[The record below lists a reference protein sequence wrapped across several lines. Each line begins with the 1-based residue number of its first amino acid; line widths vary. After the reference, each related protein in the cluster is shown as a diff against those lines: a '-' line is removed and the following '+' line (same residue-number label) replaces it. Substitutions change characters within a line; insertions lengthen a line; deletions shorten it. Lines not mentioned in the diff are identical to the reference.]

1 MTNRTVFPSLSRLA
15 AVLVVLPLAL
25 LAGCGGSGGGAD
37 GGGAFVS
44 NITVSSVRFGAT
56 MGITVTGRNLG
67 AAIELTVDGDCTDVT
82 RVVGTSDDA
91 VQWTCVVRGLGELVP
106 RVRNSETRRELG
118 SVKVNVPAPRVSITA
133 TDGTRSGTFVMELD
147 PVAAPKTV
155 ENFLAYVNTTPTS
168 FYRNTLFH
176 RVVPAVGVFG
186 GGFTNGLSNSLLPK
200 SATRPAIPLEAGL
213 KNLRGTVAMFRGA
226 AATSATSQFFINTSD
241 NPQFDTGANGD
252 PAGYAVFG
260 RVIEGIN
267 VVDEINTVPTGY
279 DVGQAV
285 SGVPSIPVSITAIS
299 QIR

>member
-1 MTNRTVFPSLSRLA
+1 MTIRILPPRASRLVA
-15 AVLVVLPLAL
+15 SLVALPLAL

-37 GGGAFVS
+37 GGDASVS
-44 NITVSSVRFGAT
+44 NITASPVRYGAT
-56 MGITVTGRNLG
+56 MAITVSGRNLG
-67 AAIELTVDGDCTDVT
+67 AAIELTVDGGCTDIT
-82 RVVGTSDDA
+82 RVVTTSEDT
-91 VQWTCVVRGLGELVP
+91 VQWTCVVRSLGEVVP

-118 SVKVNVPAPRVSITA
+118 SVKVNVPTPRVSITA
-133 TDGTRSGTFVMELD
+133 SDGARSGTFVMELD

-168 FYRNTLFH
+168 FYRSTLFH
-176 RVVPAVGVFG
+176 RVVPAIGVFG

-200 SATRPAIPLEAGL
+200 VATRPPVPLEAGL
-213 KNLRGTVAMFRGA
+213 KNLRGTVAMFRGTA
-226 AATSATSQFFINTSD
+226 ANSATSQFFINTSD
-241 NPQFDTGANGD
+241 NPQFDAGPNGD

-279 DVGQAV
+279 DLGQTVG
-285 SGVPSIPVSITAIS
+285 GVPSTPVSITAIT